1 MASMTLGICVTMY
14 FEIVKSY
21 HAFKAAKDK
30 LSASSTVAELGA
42 VDSTGNFARF
52 LNLDLC
58 YRKSWI
64 PYMWHYNPFLVLN
77 CSQL

>member
-1 MASMTLGICVTMY
+1 MY

-58 YRKSWI
+58 YRKS
-64 PYMWHYNPFLVLN
+64 
-77 CSQL
+77 